1 MTTSTSSVNSGTA
14 APRRYA
20 DEHSLTA
27 FTRVLLTPVYIWR
40 TAETGGPVIQRE
52 EETMMTQLQ
61 WLLDPDAR
69 PSLGAGN

>member
-1 MTTSTSSVNSGTA
+1 
-14 APRRYA
+14 
-20 DEHSLTA
+20 
-27 FTRVLLTPVYIWR
+27 VYIWR

>member
-1 MTTSTSSVNSGTA
+1 MYVVI
-14 APRRYA
+14 
-20 DEHSLTA
+20 A
-27 FTRVLLTPVYIWR
+27 F

-52 EETMMTQLQ
+52 EETKMTQLQ